1 VRFQRMSSHWVFLSS
16 WVGGLILAPQG
27 GMTLAQAVKRLKPMQ
42 EIARMG
48 RFNLLLNEL
57 EGLFL

>member
-1 VRFQRMSSHWVFLSS
+1 
-16 WVGGLILAPQG
+16 
-27 GMTLAQAVKRLKPMQ
+27 MTLAQAVKRLKPRQ
-42 EIARMG
+42 EIAIRG

>member
-1 VRFQRMSSHWVFLSS
+1 MSSHWVFLSS
-16 WVGGLILAPQG
+16 RVGGLILAPQG
-27 GMTLAQAVKRLKPMQ
+27 GMTLAQAVKRLKPRQ